1 MFRMK
6 TLIAAVVLFH
16 ATAFRLPGQVTSF
29 SFTSSPT
36 SYIGG
41 GQSRF
46 ITPEDGHTFNIYTRD
61 GGSAVRFY
69 ITDFSNPLN
78 YDTWDL
84 RFSTGDGSLFEP
96 STSYLDAQRYPF
108 NGDSPGLSFSGNG
121 RGNNTLTGYFTVL
134 AAVYD
139 QNNILTSFA
148 ADFMQFEDG
157 ITENW
162 DKGEIRYNYVIP
174 EPTTASCLGLA
185 AAVLFLR
192 RRKLA
197 FLPAPRSKPSAA
209 FAP

>member
-1 MFRMK
+1 MIPLK
-6 TLIAAVVLFH
+6 PLIATVVLLH
-16 ATAFRLPGQVTSF
+16 ATAFWLPGQITSF

-61 GGSAVRFY
+61 SGSTVRFY
-69 ITDFSNPLN
+69 ITDFSDPLN

-84 RFSTGDGSLFEP
+84 RFSTGDASLLQP
-96 STSYLDAQRYPF
+96 STTYLDAQRYPF

-121 RGNNTLTGYFTVL
+121 RGINTLTGYFTVL

-148 ADFMQFEDG
+148 ADFMQFEYG
-157 ITENW
+157 ITSNW
-162 DKGEIRYNYVIP
+162 DKGEIRYNYVVP
-174 EPTTASCLGLA
+174 EPTAITLIAFGGFAASR
-185 AAVLFLR
+185 LR
-192 RRKLA
+192 RNL
-197 FLPAPRSKPSAA
+197 KP
-209 FAP
+209 